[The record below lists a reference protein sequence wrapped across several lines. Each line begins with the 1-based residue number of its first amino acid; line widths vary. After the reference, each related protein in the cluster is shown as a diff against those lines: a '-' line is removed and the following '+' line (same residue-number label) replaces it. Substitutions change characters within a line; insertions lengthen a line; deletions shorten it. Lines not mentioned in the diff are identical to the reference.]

1 MHEPDFWSQ
10 SAEAMEQTIEGR
22 RLIAL
27 EIADLA
33 RTLWRDM
40 LRWFDGQIHRLDGR
54 RQLPPL

>member
-27 EIADLA
+27 EIADVA
-33 RTLWRDM
+33 SKLWHEM
-40 LRWFDGQIHRLDGR
+40 LRWCEGLIHRLDGR